1 MHTNSNKFDENIYE
15 NTNAQINGAAEEL
28 GNENLTVE
36 DNTYKDISRNQ
47 TQCEEHWNE
56 ELQQNPDIGNR
67 SIIAIENQLTEF
79 RKKHQEKFTQIKKP
93 HILPNYKEK
102 LQKWDRNTTLIVGD
116 SMLSGI
122 EERRIAKRD
131 RKVKAKIFPGVTID
145 DMYHYIKP
153 LLKICPENIILYV
166 GTINTVNEIILNA

>member
-1 MHTNSNKFDENIYE
+1 MHTNSNKSGENIYK
-15 NTNAQINGAAEEL
+15 NTNAHPIQINGTAEEQ

-47 TQCEEHWNE
+47 TQCEEHRNE

-67 SIIAIENQLTEF
+67 SIITIENQLTEF

-93 HILPNYKEK
+93 HILPNYNEK

-116 SMLSGI
+116 SMSSGI
-122 EERRIAKRD
+122 EERRK
-131 RKVKAKIFPGVTID
+131 G
-145 DMYHYIKP
+145 
-153 LLKICPENIILYV
+153 
-166 GTINTVNEIILNA
+166 